1 MLYLCFVLFFCI
13 EFLFYVQTNTCIIA
27 LVANDYNYVY
37 QCVHITCSEYL
48 NMLLFTHTLFISLIC
63 SYWYITCKFPSI
75 IDDY

>member
-1 MLYLCFVLFFCI
+1 MFFLFIFVLTFC
-13 EFLFYVQTNTCIIA
+13 FMFKGIIA

-48 NMLLFTHTLFISLIC
+48 NMLLFRHTLFISLIC
-63 SYWYITCKFPSI
+63 SYWYITCNFPSI